1 MSLET
6 MGNLL
11 LGIVMVS
18 GGLFVIVAVIFS
30 LLRRENK
37 ETKNEK

>member
-11 LGIVMVS
+11 LGTAMVS

-30 LLRRENK
+30 LLRHKDDE
-37 ETKNEK
+37 E